1 MVNRKVGCTYR
12 MNRCEKAYRNVG
24 CKNLLNPTE
33 TGLTQNPLVGP
44 YQEWRMGIEYRL
56 ISCDQLSEVFLKLPL
71 SSYCD
76 HPKHHDP

>member
-12 MNRCEKAYRNVG
+12 MNHCDKTYRKAG
-24 CKNLLNPTE
+24 CRNLLNLTE

-56 ISCDQLSEVFLKLPL
+56 ISCDQLSEVFWKLPL
-71 SSYCD
+71 PSYCD
-76 HPKHHDP
+76 HLKHYDP